1 MDPAIGFFIAGGV
14 NLLLGLVFIGLGLFI
29 PSLGIMAAAGA
40 LEAVIG
46 GVLIF
51 FGLRRRQSAA
61 RDRAIALTGL
71 QGTAT
76 VLESHQTGVYVNY
89 QPQVTLKVR
98 VSIPG
103 RPDYEVEHKEVFSYM
118 DAGRKIVTEGT
129 QLNVMVDPD
138 NPHRLVIKWDSVS

>member
-14 NLLLGLVFIGLGLFI
+14 NLLLGLVFIALGLFI
-29 PSLGIMAAAGA
+29 PGLRIMAAAGA
-40 LEAVIG
+40 MEAVIG
-46 GVLIF
+46 AVLVV
-51 FGLRRRQSAA
+51 FGLRRRQGAA

-71 QGTAT
+71 QGTAI

-89 QPQVTLKVR
+89 QPQVALKVR

-138 NPHRLVIKWDSVS
+138 NPNHLIIKWEAAK